1 MQFTYDSVTILS
13 VSGLIIA
20 AYYYIY
26 PPKNSMSL
34 NSFANIF
41 FNKFH
46 PLKIHLKLNK
56 KKRLK
61 HWTLIEI
68 KIGSEFT
75 LHDLIDPW
83 HPILNKSLWKFLA
96 PLFSFISVMTASA
109 ALLLV
114 VRLYCLMV
122 SKMGDII
129 VYIFLVSI
137 IKPIFSFN
145 ISVIKNIIM
154 WFIPIIL
161 SSFRSNAIHKE
172 YDFYDSI
179 FIYQCNHLD
188 DNTRNTKSC
197 PSFHFIWIIKL

>member
-13 VSGLIIA
+13 VSGLMIA

-56 KKRLK
+56 KKEAK

-75 LHDLIDPW
+75 LHDLVDPW
-83 HPILNKSLWKFLA
+83 HPILNKSSWKFLA

-137 IKPIFSFN
+137 IKPIVSFYLRYKKYHNVIYSNNLKLFQEQCHSQGIRFLWFYFYLPMQSFGWQYQKHQKLSKFSFYLN
-145 ISVIKNIIM
+145 
-154 WFIPIIL
+154 
-161 SSFRSNAIHKE
+161 
-172 YDFYDSI
+172 Y
-179 FIYQCNHLD
+179 
-188 DNTRNTKSC
+188 
-197 PSFHFIWIIKL
+197 